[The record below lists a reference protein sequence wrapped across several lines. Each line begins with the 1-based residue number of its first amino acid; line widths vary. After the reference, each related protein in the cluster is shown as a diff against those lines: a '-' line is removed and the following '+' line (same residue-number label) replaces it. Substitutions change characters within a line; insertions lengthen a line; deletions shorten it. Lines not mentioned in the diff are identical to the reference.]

1 MKKTLISLAA
11 LMMTM
16 PVVAAED
23 SCAYS
28 PLQNLIRNVRSVNE
42 INELLQRGVV
52 FDEKVRCGGSLTQLA
67 ILRGN
72 PDVLQAI
79 LNQDRARANAMVVLD
94 YSSKSSYGNDTK
106 EVPVIL
112 FAARYAPNPEVVQ
125 KLVEAGADITRTD
138 SQGRNLLWYIEQNP
152 VLRNTALSDR
162 LNSMMLG
169 ALVPKQTRPSFQF
182 GGNGAQAGQNQQG
195 QQAQQQQQQ
204 QPAAPK
210 GPSVVEADN

>member
-11 LMMTM
+11 LMMAV
-16 PVVAAED
+16 PVMAAED

-52 FDEKVRCGGSLTQLA
+52 FDEKVRCGGSLIQLA

-79 LNQDRARANAMVVLD
+79 LNQDRARANVTVVLD
-94 YSSKSSYGNDTK
+94 YSNKNEAK

-204 QPAAPK
+204 QPAVPK